1 MFDPAEFYNYQNEN
15 HYTEKEIMNYELRAV
30 KMADVVL
37 VNLDR
42 LDKSIGTCDEILYAY
57 MNDVPVIAFS
67 EQENPDIHPWKVE
80 QIDRIE
86 TGKNALT
93 KAMMYIASYY

>member
-1 MFDPAEFYNYQNEN
+1 MLYQ
-15 HYTEKEIMNYELRAV
+15 
-30 KMADVVL
+30 L

-42 LDKSIGTCDEILYAY
+42 LNKSIGTCDEILYAY

-67 EQENPDIHPWKVE
+67 EQENLDIHPWKIE
-80 QIDRIE
+80 QIDRVE